1 VNLLSQLIELDT
13 LALQLRLSSTAVRLE
28 KKVLA
33 DAFIKKFN
41 IQTPSHSTFLHAEA
55 PRTDVIYNI
64 LKKSFQQS
72 RKIKFV
78 IPDKFLLL
86 KTANARHSTC

>member
-41 IQTPSHSTFLHAEA
+41 IQTPSHSTFLLHAEA

-64 LKKSFQQS
+64 LRSHFNRAGK
-72 RKIKFV
+72 
-78 IPDKFLLL
+78 
-86 KTANARHSTC
+86 